1 MNGGQKMPNPC
12 SCNYNQS
19 GSTSCNLCGSLSLC
33 YCIPNCD
40 CSACSDK
47 KTTAYNKANDCPCG
61 AWRETYTWESGRTE
75 YIPYPRPPRCTCE

>member
-75 YIPYPRPPRCTCE
+75 YIPYPRLPICTCE